1 MKYSAKIIALASVTN
16 AATIKLAD
24 PVEDLIVKGIDKVA
38 EDAQKEVSYVLFDL
52 IQAEFSDGIKN
63 RYDVLQGMREACYA

>member
-38 EDAQKEVSYVLFDL
+38 EEAQKE
-52 IQAEFSDGIKN
+52 I
-63 RYDVLQGMREACYA
+63 